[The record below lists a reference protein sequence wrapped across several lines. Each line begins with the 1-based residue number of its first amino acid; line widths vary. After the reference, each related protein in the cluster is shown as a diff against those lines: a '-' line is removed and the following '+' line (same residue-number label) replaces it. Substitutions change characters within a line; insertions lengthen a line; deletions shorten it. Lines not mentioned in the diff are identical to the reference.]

1 MKRFLLHL
9 LKVFIGFI
17 AVIYLLDYAF
27 TAGYVNS
34 KPRNKIALAYTGKP
48 QDYDVIF
55 LGSSRAN
62 NHFVPQLFIDKGY
75 SAYNFGMSGSRLEES
90 ALLLELLLAKGT
102 KIKNLVV
109 EVDLNINSNG
119 FSEGTRAYFYP
130 YLKESVQIRDYYK
143 NIEDFDQLYYLPFY
157 RYLKYDAKIGSRE
170 LFFTIAERPSKSLQ
184 RHGFYPLKGKGKNM
198 KYDLSKYK
206 PKRNTAYEKIKAICK
221 ANGIHLI
228 AITTPMCENVK
239 NAAYFEDVVKLYP
252 EVHNFEAVVTSD
264 DYFSS
269 CGHMNEKGATIFTQ
283 FLLDKFFQ

>member
-1 MKRFLLHL
+1 
-9 LKVFIGFI
+9 
-17 AVIYLLDYAF
+17 LDYAF

-34 KPRNKIALAYTGKP
+34 KPRNKIALTYTGKP
-48 QDYDVIF
+48 ENYDVIF

-62 NHFVPQLFIDKGY
+62 NHFVPQLFIVKAIRLKFWNEWLPD
-75 SAYNFGMSGSRLEES
+75 LEES

-130 YLKESVQIRDYYK
+130 YLKESDQISNYYK
-143 NIEDFDQLYYLPFY
+143 NIKGFDQLYYLPFY
-157 RYLKYDAKIGSRE
+157 RYLKYDAKIGARE
-170 LFFTIAERPSKSLQ
+170 LFFTVAERPSKSLQ
-184 RHGFYPLKGKGKNM
+184 SHGFYPLKGKGKNM

-206 PKRNTAYEKIKAICK
+206 PKRNTAYERIKAICK
-221 ANGIHLI
+221 TNGINLI
-228 AITTPMCENVK
+228 AVTTPMCENVK
-239 NAAYFEDVVKLYP
+239 NAAYFEDVAKLYP

-283 FLLDKFFQ
+283 FLFDKFFQ